1 VAQQFWLLSRH
12 GSRNPS
18 TEEMLTLKSILP
30 LIQNE
35 IISNHKAGK
44 GSLCKDD
51 IENLEKWIFRA
62 NVNDDEFL
70 VKEGFKELEDI
81 ADRYQDRFPKLLT
94 KPFINSSYIVCSKL
108 KLRIFH
114 FFYNML

>member
-1 VAQQFWLLSRH
+1 MAQQFWLLSRH

-62 NVNDDEFL
+62 NVND
-70 VKEGFKELEDI
+70 EGFKELEDI

-108 KLRIFH
+108 K
-114 FFYNML
+114 